1 MRNIILLL
9 CIFIGI
15 IFWAGNYFVSKNDSN
30 TDTELTVFTLSQS
43 YDDVHFDIKKLA
55 YILGVDY
62 QKVEAE
68 KIVQEPKY
76 TEVELS
82 LVSIYTSGD
91 LAKIRLRLNDVA
103 EGDIYIDAI
112 QGDEFNSLLLSKIG
126 STSVELINNGKTVLL
141 KMYKPQVINIAKETN
156 VEEVKND

>member
-15 IFWAGNYFVSKNDSN
+15 IFWTDNYFVSKNDSN

-68 KIVQEPKY
+68 EIVQEPKY

-91 LAKIRLRLNDVA
+91 LAKIRLRLNGVA
-103 EGDIYIDAI
+103 EGDIYIDAM